1 METKELA
8 KQKILKAIGDKY
20 TEFCDAVSTFYDEW
34 DTDIFNGFNRYF
46 IVVFHNKASNS
57 KFENCMES
65 ASASDSE
72 DRATGM
78 FVNYGQYSDLDL
90 KNHVMN
96 VENLCVYVMYNELY
110 LMDCF
115 ILPDDFD
122 ITEVKRVILENN
134 DQNVIWFEN
143 TKSDKA
149 LFKLSDF
156 L

>member
-1 METKELA
+1 
-8 KQKILKAIGDKY
+8 
-20 TEFCDAVSTFYDEW
+20 
-34 DTDIFNGFNRYF
+34 
-46 IVVFHNKASNS
+46 
-57 KFENCMES
+57 MES
-65 ASASDSE
+65 ASSSDSE
-72 DRATGM
+72 DCATGM

-122 ITEVKRVILENN
+122 VREVKIQIQENNDPN

-156 L
+156 CNNFNTRKMRFFLTSETTRSPLFIEYVYSNHSLRAASRKN